1 VSITEE
7 REQAA
12 LQLRCRRGARAG
24 EVPGDAAHEI
34 TAGALE
40 HQGPVAEGDNLLQ
53 KPFTADSLG
62 HAVREALTRPA
73 KGV

>member
-1 VSITEE
+1 
-7 REQAA
+7 
-12 LQLRCRRGARAG
+12 
-24 EVPGDAAHEI
+24 VPGDAAHEI